1 MIYDAFGREIQPREA
16 KRPETREISTVTIRD
31 RWSTYPSQGLTPTRL
46 ATIFKAAD
54 AGDVL
59 RQAELFEEIEEKDPH
74 IFSQF
79 QTRKLA
85 VQGLGWE
92 IDPAGEDAQASKIAD
107 FCREALN
114 ALDLDEIFLDMLDA
128 LAKGYSMNEILWD
141 ASGNQ
146 AVIRDIR
153 WIHPKKVTF
162 WDSIHPRVLTE
173 EEPVRGVDPQPFKWV
188 YFRHKARSGYDTRA
202 GIMRVCAWMYLF
214 KNYGIKDWVIFTEV
228 FGQPLRV
235 GKYDQGA
242 SQADKD
248 ALLAAI
254 QAIGTDA
261 AGIISKNTEIEFVEA
276 QQRTGSLNIY
286 ESLTRFCDNQTSKA
300 ILGQVLTSEAGGQK
314 GEGSRALGEVHN
326 DVRQDL
332 IESDC
337 SALGKTITNQVLRPL
352 VGFNFGFDSP
362 VPQFKFLYEPPEDT
376 HATAEVYHKIWSI
389 GQPIS
394 QEHVSERFKIPL
406 PAEGETPLAP
416 PSGQFGGMAAKLN
429 PIAAKEPSTDYL
441 RSGRPPAAA
450 SGPGQAAIDEFVDR
464 LAEHGDVLD
473 PVLKPVIDL
482 VTKAESFEEIQAK
495 LYDLAGE
502 MDTKRF
508 EEILRQALFAADLWG
523 YLRSREEQS

>member
-1 MIYDAFGREIQPREA
+1 MAVLYDQFGREVRIGEA

-31 RWSTYPSQGLTPTRL
+31 RWSTYPSRGLTPTRL
-46 ATIFKAAD
+46 AAIFKAAD

-92 IDPAGEDAQASKIAD
+92 IDPVGEDAQASKTAD

-314 GEGSRALGEVHN
+314 GEGSRALGEVHGE
-326 DVRQDL
+326 VRQDL

-376 HATAEVYHKIWSI
+376 HMVAEVYHKIWSI

-394 QEHVSERFKIPL
+394 QEHISERFKIPL

-416 PSGQFGGMAAKLN
+416 PSGRSGPIPAKLSTVLS
-429 PIAAKEPSTDYL
+429 KETGIDL
-441 RSGRPPAAA
+441 
-450 SGPGQAAIDEFVDR
+450 GQAAIDEFVDR
-464 LAEHGDVLD
+464 LAERGDVLD

-502 MDTKRF
+502 MDTERF
-508 EEILRQALFAADLWG
+508 EELLRQSLFAADLWG
-523 YLRSREEQS
+523 YLRSNEEQT

>member
-1 MIYDAFGREIQPREA
+1 MD
-16 KRPETREISTVTIRD
+16 S
-31 RWSTYPSQGLTPTRL
+31 
-46 ATIFKAAD
+46 
-54 AGDVL
+54 
-59 RQAELFEEIEEKDPH
+59 
-74 IFSQF
+74 
-79 QTRKLA
+79 
-85 VQGLGWE
+85 
-92 IDPAGEDAQASKIAD
+92 
-107 FCREALN
+107 
-114 ALDLDEIFLDMLDA
+114 
-128 LAKGYSMNEILWD
+128 
-141 ASGNQ
+141 
-146 AVIRDIR
+146 
-153 WIHPKKVTF
+153 PKKVTF

-173 EEPVRGVDPQPFKWV
+173 DEPVRGIDPKPFKWV

-332 IESDC
+332 VESDC

-376 HATAEVYHKIWSI
+376 HMVAEVYHKIWSI

-416 PSGQFGGMAAKLN
+416 PSGQFEGMAAKLS
-429 PIAAKEPSTDYL
+429 AVTAKETRRD
-441 RSGRPPAAA
+441 
-450 SGPGQAAIDEFVDR
+450 PGQAAIDEFVDR
-464 LAEHGDVLD
+464 LAERGDVLD

-482 VTKAESFEEIQAK
+482 VMKAESFEEIQAK

-502 MDTKRF
+502 MDTERF

-523 YLRSREEQS
+523 YLRSKEEQS

>member
-1 MIYDAFGREIQPREA
+1 MIYDAFGRESSNRRGETAGDPRDRHCDDPGPVVDVSEPRAHPDEA
-16 KRPETREISTVTIRD
+16 GFDLQGRGRRGRPSPGGALRGDRGEGPAYLLAVPDPETRGPGARLGD
-31 RWSTYPSQGLTPTRL
+31 RPGWRGR
-46 ATIFKAAD
+46 A
-54 AGDVL
+54 
-59 RQAELFEEIEEKDPH
+59 RR
-74 IFSQF
+74 
-79 QTRKLA
+79 RK
-85 VQGLGWE
+85 
-92 IDPAGEDAQASKIAD
+92 SAD

-254 QAIGTDA
+254 RAIGTDA

-314 GEGSRALGEVHN
+314 GEG
-326 DVRQDL
+326 
-332 IESDC
+332 IEG
-337 SALGKTITNQVLRPL
+337 AR
-352 VGFNFGFDSP
+352 
-362 VPQFKFLYEPPEDT
+362 
-376 HATAEVYHKIWSI
+376 
-389 GQPIS
+389 
-394 QEHVSERFKIPL
+394 
-406 PAEGETPLAP
+406 
-416 PSGQFGGMAAKLN
+416 
-429 PIAAKEPSTDYL
+429 
-441 RSGRPPAAA
+441 
-450 SGPGQAAIDEFVDR
+450 
-464 LAEHGDVLD
+464 
-473 PVLKPVIDL
+473 
-482 VTKAESFEEIQAK
+482 
-495 LYDLAGE
+495 
-502 MDTKRF
+502 
-508 EEILRQALFAADLWG
+508 
-523 YLRSREEQS
+523 